1 MSKGYIRL
9 HRQLQDCWVWQDERF
24 SKGQA
29 WVDLLLSANHKDKKV
44 AYKYNI
50 KNIQRGQF
58 ITSMH
63 KLAERWK
70 WSRTY
75 VSNFL
80 KLLENDNMITTEVTS
95 TYTLITIVN
104 YDNYQFFEDD
114 EKPPTLPEGLPQG
127 LPQGVHEGSHEV
139 AQTINDINEKECIKN
154 KRVYNAHF
162 EEFWEIYKKKKD
174 KSRAHEQYLA
184 RLNEGYSEQELLTAC
199 KNYMAECEKKKTEE
213 RYIKDAKTFLSIH
226 KPFLDYLKGGEEET
240 DGTDSETHEF
250 TDEELK
256 AYEQFKIKGF
266 M

>member
-114 EKPPTLPEGLPQG
+114 EKPPTLPEGLPQV
-127 LPQGVHEGSHEV
+127 LR
-139 AQTINDINEKECIKN
+139 TDIVNNISSKKPSETRENPIRPV
-154 KRVYNAHF
+154 RVGENAHF

-256 AYEQFKIKGF
+256 AYEHFKIKGF